1 VGRRC
6 WATQHPYPHFTWRTE
21 EMYVY
26 GMYPCDCLQ
35 TFLQEWGHLY
45 FSYTAYDT
53 PSIRYLLAL
62 FNFHAF
68 NYNRDGYCTIC
79 CLHGNDHQYRGINK
93 LERSHLFIVILTN
106 LWSLLLLQYISI
118 AKLNLKPYVFQPGRR
133 NHTIPLNP

>member
-1 VGRRC
+1 MGNTTPVP
-6 WATQHPYPHFTWRTE
+6 TFTWRTE
-21 EMYVY
+21 EMYVFVVN
-26 GMYPCDCLQ
+26 PCDCLQ
-35 TFLQEWGHLY
+35 IIYRSGATCT
-45 FSYTAYDT
+45 SRT
-53 PSIRYLLAL
+53 PSIRYYLL
-62 FNFHAF
+62 FHSF